1 MLHDPEKSSLPKDE
15 SLIPQNTPYCYT
27 ITGTEIRD
35 GMPIL
40 KQNTCP
46 FYDWDDEQP
55 SQDCGYCHFIEL
67 GDWMD
72 KGTSLLWDQCKE
84 CGVSMGHEV
93 SEDDQ

>member
-40 KQNTCP
+40 KPNTCP

-55 SQDCGYCHFIEL
+55 S
-67 GDWMD
+67 
-72 KGTSLLWDQCKE
+72 
-84 CGVSMGHEV
+84 
-93 SEDDQ
+93 